1 MLLVSVFWAGGMA
14 LPVLAEENSAAT
26 RTPPVKEERVKIK
39 ERRDANIRKFF
50 ANMARRLENMI
61 SRLEQL
67 AGRIESRLKKF
78 EERGADVTGA
88 KEKLTL
94 ARTKIAEAKEALA
107 EAKGKL
113 EGVLSSRNPK
123 EAFKEVREGLVKGVA
138 VKIREAHE
146 ALVVAVRELK
156 NTRPSQ
162 Y

>member
-1 MLLVSVFWAGGMA
+1 MLLVFAFSMAGIA

-26 RTPPVKEERVKIK
+26 RTPLVKEERATIK
-39 ERRDANIRKFF
+39 ARRDANIRKFF

-88 KEKLTL
+88 KEKLAA
-94 ARTKIAEAKEALA
+94 ARTKIVEAKEALT

-113 EGVLSSRNPK
+113 EGVLSSQNSK
-123 EAFKEVREGLVKGVA
+123 EAFKEVREGLVKGV
-138 VKIREAHE
+138 VNKIKEAHE
-146 ALVVAVRELK
+146 ALVGATRALK
-156 NTRPSQ
+156 GVKIEN
-162 Y
+162 

>member
-1 MLLVSVFWAGGMA
+1 MA

-26 RTPPVKEERVKIK
+26 RKAAVTEERAKMK

-88 KEKLTL
+88 REKL
-94 ARTKIAEAKEALA
+94 ALA
-107 EAKGKL
+107 QAKGKL

>member
-1 MLLVSVFWAGGMA
+1 MLLVSVFWAAGMA

-26 RTPPVKEERVKIK
+26 RTPPVKEGRTKIK

-50 ANMARRLENMI
+50 AKMGRRLEHMI

-88 KEKLTL
+88 REKLTL
-94 ARTKIAEAKEALA
+94 ARTKIVEAKEALTA
-107 EAKGKL
+107 AKEKL
-113 EGVLSSRNPK
+113 EGVLSSQSPK

-138 VKIREAHE
+138 AKIKEAHE
-146 ALVVAVRELK
+146 ALVGAVRAL
-156 NTRPSQ
+156 NGI
-162 Y
+162 